1 MSQST
6 PSGRRD
12 AHRLTLDQHE
22 VREALLEHGD
32 DGHLA
37 WVTAQVDGTEEH
49 PLVE

>member
-22 VREALLEHGD
+22 VREALLEHRD

-37 WVTAQVDGTEEH
+37 SVTTELDGAEEH